1 MIANQRTSPLR
12 FTMAIQK
19 DPSLKN
25 TTSDLNRRGIYYD
38 VGYEYN
44 EFKTSILFKTRFF
57 SGGSPSNQYVAP
69 YSSGHSLD
77 GYSNSFQSSVING
90 FNEDFRS
97 FQLGFTTKLPNK
109 QTISINGYFFRN
121 GLITKNLG
129 SEFNLAVSK
138 PIVSN
143 TIKWTYKL
151 SQYIRGNHSTNNSEL
166 NMWLDF
172 SISLNDK

>member
-1 MIANQRTSPLR
+1 MRI
-12 FTMAIQK
+12 
-19 DPSLKN
+19 
-25 TTSDLNRRGIYYD
+25 SDHFNL
-38 VGYEYN
+38 
-44 EFKTSILFKTRFF
+44 
-57 SGGSPSNQYVAP
+57 GS
-69 YSSGHSLD
+69 
-77 GYSNSFQSSVING
+77 
-90 FNEDFRS
+90 
-97 FQLGFTTKLPNK
+97 QLSYQINK
-109 QTISINGYFFRN
+109 QFLLMVYYQW
-121 GLITKNLG
+121 LITKNLG